1 MSKTKQTIKYTA
13 TLSESSVD
21 ELKRLAE
28 KKIIP
33 SVNFAI
39 REAVNLYIAQTKKE
53 LYEKEM
59 QKAAKD
65 KDYLMR
71 TIESDKDFSF
81 VDSEVGKDW

>member
-1 MSKTKQTIKYTA
+1 MPKTKQTIKYTA
-13 TLSESSVD
+13 TLSESSID

-59 QKAAKD
+59 QQAAKD
-65 KDYLMR
+65 KDYLRR
-71 TIESDKDFSF
+71 TIESDRNFSF
-81 VDSEVGKDW
+81 IDSEVGKDW